1 MIKKKLQTISRALIN
16 QKTAPWIFVSPFIV
30 SFLFFTL
37 YPLVN
42 TFIMSFQDI
51 AGFDD
56 VTFIGLKNYQNLN
69 NEQFFH
75 ALENSAIYTVLTIA
89 VLIPLP
95 MVLAVL
101 INSKTTRFK
110 NIFKSAYFLPALTSV
125 VVAGLFFRY
134 LFSEQETAF
143 INSVLIKLGAAPK
156 KWLFQRATTM
166 FVLVLFCTWKWIG
179 VNMIYFLSGLNA
191 IPQEQYEAADIDGV
205 NTWQKFWYI
214 TVPNLRNVT
223 VYVVTISVY
232 GGFAMFGETYTMFGS
247 AASPGDIGLTM
258 VSYIY
263 LEGFNYARLG
273 MGSAI
278 GVALFAIIMI
288 VNVIQL
294 FATGTFKKEN
304 N

>member
-1 MIKKKLQTISRALIN
+1 MSTKKRKSISQVLIN
-16 QKTAPWIFVSPFIV
+16 QKTAPWIFVSPFII
-30 SFLFFTL
+30 SFFLFTL
-37 YPLVN
+37 YPLIN

-56 VTFIGLKNYQNLN
+56 VTFIGLKNYRNLN

-75 ALENSAIYTVLTIA
+75 ALQNSTLYTIFTIIIL
-89 VLIPLP
+89 VPLP
-95 MVLAVL
+95 MILAVL
-101 INSKTTRFK
+101 INSKTTKLK
-110 NIFKSAYFLPALTSV
+110 NFFKSAYFLPALTSV

-134 LFSEQETAF
+134 IFSEQETAF
-143 INSVLIKLGAAPK
+143 VNAVLMKLGAAPK

-166 FVLVLFCTWKWIG
+166 FVLVLFCTWKWVG

-191 IPQEQYEAADIDGV
+191 IPQEQYEAAAIDGV
-205 NTWQKFWYI
+205 NSWQKFWLI

-223 VYVVTISVY
+223 IYVITISVY
-232 GGFAMFGETYTMFGS
+232 GGFAMFGESYTMFGS

-273 MGSAI
+273 MGAAI

-288 VNVIQL
+288 INVVQL
-294 FATGTFKKEN
+294 YATGTFKKEN

>member
-1 MIKKKLQTISRALIN
+1 MKTKKTKSLSQILIN
-16 QKTAPWIFVSPFIV
+16 QKTAPWIFVSPFLI
-30 SFLFFTL
+30 SFLIFTL
-37 YPLVN
+37 YPLIN
-42 TFIMSFQDI
+42 TFIMSFQDV

-56 VTFIGLKNYQNLN
+56 VTFIGLKNYKNLN

-75 ALENSAIYTVLTIA
+75 ALQNSTIYTILTII

-95 MVLAVL
+95 MFLAVL
-101 INSKTTRFK
+101 VNSKTTKFK
-110 NIFKSAYFLPALTSV
+110 NFLKSAYFLPALTSV

-134 LFSEQETAF
+134 VFSEQETAF
-143 INSVLIKLGAAPK
+143 VNSVLIKLGAAPK
-156 KWLFQRATTM
+156 KWLFQRVTTM

-205 NTWQKFWYI
+205 NSWQKFWYV

-223 VYVVTISVY
+223 IYVVTISVY

-263 LEGFNYARLG
+263 LEGFNFARLG

-278 GVALFAIIMI
+278 GVALFVIIMI
-288 VNVIQL
+288 VNVVQL
-294 FATGTFKKEN
+294 YLTGTFKKGE
-304 N
+304 

>member
-1 MIKKKLQTISRALIN
+1 MKARKRKSISQVLIN
-16 QKTAPWIFVSPFIV
+16 QKTAPWIFVSPFII
-30 SFLFFTL
+30 SFLVFTL
-37 YPLVN
+37 YPLIN

-56 VTFIGLKNYQNLN
+56 VTFIGLKNYKNLN
-69 NEQFFH
+69 NEQFIH
-75 ALENSAIYTVLTIA
+75 ALQNSTIYTILTIII
-89 VLIPLP
+89 LIPLP
-95 MVLAVL
+95 MVLAVF
-101 INSKTTRFK
+101 INSKTTKFK
-110 NIFKSAYFLPALTSV
+110 NLFKSAYFLPALTSV

-134 LFSEQETAF
+134 VFSEQETAF
-143 INSVLIKLGAAPK
+143 VNSVLMKLGAAPK

-166 FVLVLFCTWKWIG
+166 FVLVLFCTWKWVG

-205 NTWQKFWYI
+205 NSWQKFWYV

>member
-1 MIKKKLQTISRALIN
+1 MKNKSKKSLSQTLIN
-16 QKTAPWIFVSPFIV
+16 QKTAPWIFVSPFLI
-30 SFLFFTL
+30 SFLLFIL
-37 YPLVN
+37 YPLIS
-42 TFIMSFQDI
+42 TFIMSFQDV

-56 VTFIGLKNYQNLN
+56 VTFIGLKNYKNLN

-75 ALENSAIYTVLTIA
+75 ALQNSTIYTILTII

-95 MVLAVL
+95 MFLAVL
-101 INSKTTRFK
+101 VNSKTTKFK
-110 NIFKSAYFLPALTSV
+110 NFFRSAYFLPALTSV

-134 LFSEQETAF
+134 VFSEQETAF
-143 INSVLIKLGAAPK
+143 VNSVLIKLGAAPK

-205 NTWQKFWYI
+205 NSWQKFWYV
-214 TVPNLRNVT
+214 TVPNLKNVT

-263 LEGFNYARLG
+263 LEGFNFARLG

-278 GVALFAIIMI
+278 GVAFFAVIMI
-288 VNVIQL
+288 VNVVQL
-294 FATGTFKKEN
+294 WLTGAFKKGE
-304 N
+304 

>member
-1 MIKKKLQTISRALIN
+1 MNTKKLQSISRALIN
-16 QKTAPWIFVSPFIV
+16 QKTAPWIFVSPFII

-56 VTFIGLKNYQNLN
+56 VTFIGLKNYKNLN

-75 ALENSAIYTVLTIA
+75 ALENSALYTILTII

>member
-1 MIKKKLQTISRALIN
+1 MKNKSKKSLSQTLIN
-16 QKTAPWIFVSPFIV
+16 QKTAPWIFVSPFLI
-30 SFLFFTL
+30 SFLLFIL
-37 YPLVN
+37 YPLIS
-42 TFIMSFQDI
+42 TFIMSFQDV

-56 VTFIGLKNYQNLN
+56 VSFIGLKNYRNLN

-75 ALENSAIYTVLTIA
+75 ALQNSTIYTILTII

-95 MVLAVL
+95 MFLAVL
-101 INSKTTRFK
+101 VNSKTTRFK
-110 NIFKSAYFLPALTSV
+110 NFFRSAYFLPALTSV

-134 LFSEQETAF
+134 VFSEQETAF
-143 INSVLIKLGAAPK
+143 VNSVLLKLGARPQ

-205 NTWQKFWYI
+205 NSWQKFWYV
-214 TVPNLRNVT
+214 TVPNLKNVT

-278 GVALFAIIMI
+278 GVALFAVIML
-288 VNVIQL
+288 VNVVQL
-294 FATGTFKKEN
+294 WLTGAFKKGE
-304 N
+304 

>member
-1 MIKKKLQTISRALIN
+1 MKTQKMKSISQVLVN
-16 QKTAPWIFVSPFIV
+16 QKTAPWIFVSPFLI
-30 SFLFFTL
+30 SFLVFIL
-37 YPLVN
+37 YPLIN

-56 VTFIGLKNYQNLN
+56 VTFVGLKNYQNLQ
-69 NEQFFH
+69 NEQFWH
-75 ALENSAIYTVLTIA
+75 ALQNSIIYTVLTIL

-95 MVLAVL
+95 MILAVF
-101 INSKTTRFK
+101 INSKTTKFK
-110 NIFKSAYFLPALTSV
+110 NFFKSAYFLPALTSV

-134 LFSEQETAF
+134 IFSEQETAF
-143 INSVLIKLGAAPK
+143 INSVLIKLGFLPK

-205 NTWQKFWYI
+205 NNWQKFWYI
-214 TVPNLRNVT
+214 TVPNLKNVS
-223 VYVVTISVY
+223 VYVITISVY

-288 VNVIQL
+288 VNIIQL
-294 FATGTFKKEN
+294 VATGTFKKEN

>member
-1 MIKKKLQTISRALIN
+1 MKNKSKKSLSQTLIN
-16 QKTAPWIFVSPFIV
+16 QKTAPWIFVSPFLI
-30 SFLFFTL
+30 SFLLFIL
-37 YPLVN
+37 YPLIS
-42 TFIMSFQDI
+42 TFIMSFQDV

-56 VTFIGLKNYQNLN
+56 VTFIGLKNYKNLN

-75 ALENSAIYTVLTIA
+75 ALQNSTIYTILTII

-95 MVLAVL
+95 MFLAVL
-101 INSKTTRFK
+101 VNSKTTKFK
-110 NIFKSAYFLPALTSV
+110 NFFRSAYFLPALTSV

-134 LFSEQETAF
+134 VFSEQETAF
-143 INSVLIKLGAAPK
+143 VNSVLIKLGAAPK

-205 NTWQKFWYI
+205 NSWQKFWYV
-214 TVPNLRNVT
+214 TVPNLKNVT

-263 LEGFNYARLG
+263 LEGFNFARLG

-278 GVALFAIIMI
+278 GVALFAVIMI
-288 VNVIQL
+288 VNVVQL
-294 FATGTFKKEN
+294 WLTGAFKKGE
-304 N
+304 

>member
-1 MIKKKLQTISRALIN
+1 MNTKKLQTISRALIN
-16 QKTAPWIFVSPFIV
+16 QKTAPWIFVSPFII

-56 VTFIGLKNYQNLN
+56 VTFIGLKNYKNLN

-75 ALENSAIYTVLTIA
+75 ALENSALYTILTII

-143 INSVLIKLGAAPK
+143 INSILIKLGAAPK

>member
-1 MIKKKLQTISRALIN
+1 MNTKKLQTISRALIN
-16 QKTAPWIFVSPFIV
+16 QKTAPWIFVSPFII

-56 VTFIGLKNYQNLN
+56 VTFIGLKNYKNLN

-75 ALENSAIYTVLTIA
+75 ALENSALYTILTII

-214 TVPNLRNVT
+214 TVPNLKNVS
-223 VYVVTISVY
+223 VYVITISVY

-278 GVALFAIIMI
+278 GVALFAIIML

-294 FATGTFKKEN
+294 FATGTFKKEKN
-304 N
+304 

>member
-1 MIKKKLQTISRALIN
+1 MKNKSKKSLSQTLIN
-16 QKTAPWIFVSPFIV
+16 QKTAPWIFVSPFLI
-30 SFLFFTL
+30 SFLLFIL
-37 YPLVN
+37 YPLIS
-42 TFIMSFQDI
+42 TFIMSFQDV

-56 VTFIGLKNYQNLN
+56 VSFIGLKNYKNLN

-75 ALENSAIYTVLTIA
+75 ALQNSTIYTILTII

-95 MVLAVL
+95 MFLAVL
-101 INSKTTRFK
+101 VNSKTTKFK
-110 NIFKSAYFLPALTSV
+110 NFFRSAYFLPALTSV

-134 LFSEQETAF
+134 VFSEQETAF
-143 INSVLIKLGAAPK
+143 VNSVLIKLGAAPK

-205 NTWQKFWYI
+205 NSWQKFWYV
-214 TVPNLRNVT
+214 TVPNLKNVT

-263 LEGFNYARLG
+263 LEGFNFARLG

-278 GVALFAIIMI
+278 GVALFAVIMI
-288 VNVIQL
+288 VNVVQL
-294 FATGTFKKEN
+294 WLTGAFKKGE
-304 N
+304 